1 MLNLRK
7 SYFYLWHNKGSILI
21 VGLWILV
28 ILTILAVIT
37 GGRLSSELRFV
48 RSQRDRLKALYLA
61 RAGINQ
67 AIIELEKDD
76 TKNIDYLTEP
86 WADNQ
91 EIFKDHPLGEGK
103 FSVCYNFTVNDKRET
118 FYGVMDEERRINLN
132 TVDKYILSYLPG
144 LTEELIDNIRAWRGD
159 TDVPESARD
168 YSELGY
174 SCKEKPFVNIEELLL
189 VKGITPELYSQ
200 IKELVTVWAKAVNI
214 NTASK
219 EVINIIVSASLREL
233 RDKGVDIPEAELNSL
248 VEKIMDFREKDGIFE
263 DVNLEN
269 KLENLSSTQK
279 NIVNNL
285 KADIC
290 VDSNYFRIISV
301 GQLTDSRLKYK
312 VNSVLD
318 FENRKFLYWNEG

>member
-1 MLNLRK
+1 MKK
-7 SYFYLWHNKGSILI
+7 SYFYPWRNRGSVLI

-67 AIIELEKDD
+67 AIAELEKDT
-76 TKNIDYLTEP
+76 TKDIDYSTEP
-86 WADNQ
+86 WTDNP
-91 EIFKDHPLGEGK
+91 EIFKEHPLGSGK
-103 FSVCYNFTVNDKRET
+103 FSVSYNFTTDDKEET
-118 FYGVMDEERRINLN
+118 FYGVIDEERRINLN
-132 TVDKYILSYLPG
+132 IADKYILSCLSE
-144 LTEELIDNIRAWRGD
+144 LADDLIDNIRAWRGD

-174 SCKEKPFVNIEELLL
+174 SCKGKPFVNTEELLL
-189 VKGITPELYSQ
+189 VKGITPEIYEG
-200 IKELVTVWAKAVNI
+200 IKDLVTVWAKAVNI

-219 EVINIIVSASLREL
+219 EVINIIVSASGNEL
-233 RDKGVDIPEAELNSL
+233 RDKGQDIPEAEEDSL
-248 VEKIMDFREKDGIFE
+248 VQKIMDFREKDSIFE

-269 KLENLSSTQK
+269 KLEDLSSAQK
-279 NIVNNL
+279 NLINNL
-285 KADIC
+285 TTDIC

-301 GQLTDSRLKYK
+301 GELADSGLKYK

-318 FENRKFLYWNEG
+318 FKNRKFLYWNES